1 MKKHFWFPLVVLFL
15 CSCQSHL
22 QQLVEEAPLISVQV
36 PMGGGDTLILSKS
49 PTNIVSL
56 APNFT
61 EIIYLLGAE
70 DRLAARS
77 VTTTFPEK
85 VYELPEVNGYPFP
98 EIEDLRSYKPEVVL
112 VSPEVKAQY
121 DFPDSLPIYSS
132 LTDNLEQLYASIRS
146 LGVLTEHTEK
156 ATSLVDSLSAL
167 QSAIQSATK
176 NEITYRTLIL
186 VRTDTLVAAGGSGL
200 LNELIEVAGGVNC
213 FQDRSDMY
221 TPISPQEFLDAQPE
235 FLIIP
240 TTNTQAYG
248 ELISRY
254 PGFQY
259 TEAEKQSHVFIVD
272 PEIWFSQSPRILEA
286 ALDLTQMFHS
296 HLVRE
301 TFIPTDSL

>member
-146 LGVLTEHTEK
+146 LGVLTE
-156 ATSLVDSLSAL
+156 
-167 QSAIQSATK
+167 
-176 NEITYRTLIL
+176 
-186 VRTDTLVAAGGSGL
+186 
-200 LNELIEVAGGVNC
+200 
-213 FQDRSDMY
+213 
-221 TPISPQEFLDAQPE
+221 
-235 FLIIP
+235 
-240 TTNTQAYG
+240 
-248 ELISRY
+248 
-254 PGFQY
+254 
-259 TEAEKQSHVFIVD
+259 
-272 PEIWFSQSPRILEA
+272 
-286 ALDLTQMFHS
+286 
-296 HLVRE
+296 
-301 TFIPTDSL
+301 